1 MNVDVL
7 GGDFF
12 TTAEKDVT
20 GFLKS
25 IIPGLHGNYMGMD
38 SIMGHIPGT
47 PMPRSRTTDSAMG
60 AVPSA
65 MGAVPLPSAL
75 LKHSTGSRSVAVHVP
90 TMNALHTVAAGVLHG
105 AGHHQ
110 AVAQVSNIHSRIK
123 AKLGSRVIKAKQGSR
138 KARGN
143 YHATVSRDRVS
154 LMGGNSFCGL
164 GSSGGSAGSAGSAG
178 YAVSAGSAGSS
189 GSSGNVLSSITSG
202 LSSLASIAAPII
214 SQISPQRAPALVIV
228 KKKGLTIDGKT
239 ISPTMIVI
247 GIGAVG
253 VILFMVARSGK
264 KHSAYSSPTT
274 A

>member
-47 PMPRSRTTDSAMG
+47 PMPRSRTTD
-60 AVPSA
+60 SA

-143 YHATVSRDRVS
+143 YHATVK
-154 LMGGNSFCGL
+154 MGGNSFCGL
-164 GSSGGSAGSAGSAG
+164 GSSGGSAGSAG
-178 YAVSAGSAGSS
+178 YV
-189 GSSGNVLSSITSG
+189 
-202 LSSLASIAAPII
+202 SLAILI
-214 SQISPQRAPALVIV
+214 VIV
-228 KKKGLTIDGKT
+228 
-239 ISPTMIVI
+239 IVV
-247 GIGAVG
+247 VG
-253 VILFMVARSGK
+253 VWWLRTQHK
-264 KHSAYSSPTT
+264 
-274 A
+274 